1 MFSELLHLVL
11 KYVEVSTTAKQIED
25 TIKNTLSME
34 ENTMYIFED
43 AMC

>member
-11 KYVEVSTTAKQIED
+11 KYVEVSTTDKQIED

-34 ENTMYIFED
+34 EKKICMFED